1 MKVVELTRIAA
12 AAEALRLRR
21 RVVRYAKQA
30 VFLAA
35 AAVFG
40 LFALGVLHVLLW
52 MVCDG
57 PWNTGRV
64 WATVIVLA
72 VDAAIIGVLL
82 LLGRGRLADPTEVEA
97 RITRDRSLSELRN
110 AAALAAVTGPAG
122 RFAGRTAWSGV
133 RRLFR
138 RRRRT

>member
-12 AAEALRLRR
+12 SAEALRIKRQMLR
-21 RVVRYAKQA
+21 YGKQA
-30 VFLAA
+30 GFLAA
-35 AAVFG
+35 AALFG
-40 LFALGVLHVLLW
+40 LFALGVAHVLLW

-72 VDAAIIGVLL
+72 VDIAAIGILV
-82 LLGRGRLADPTEVEA
+82 LLGRGRLADPIEVEA

-110 AAALAAVTGPAG
+110 AVALTAVTGPAG

-133 RRLFR
+133 RRLLR
-138 RRRRT
+138 RRRR

>member
-12 AAEALRLRR
+12 SAEALRIKRQLLRYGR
-21 RVVRYAKQA
+21 QA
-30 VFLAA
+30 AYLVA

-40 LFALGVLHVLLW
+40 LFALAVVHVLLW
-52 MVCDG
+52 MLCDG

-72 VDAAIIGVLL
+72 VDVAAIGILV
-82 LLGRGRLADPTEVEA
+82 LLGRGRLADPIEVEA

-110 AAALAAVTGPAG
+110 AVALTAVTGPAG

-133 RRLFR
+133 RRLLR
-138 RRRRT
+138 RRRR

>member
-12 AAEALRLRR
+12 AAEALRIKR
-21 RVVRYAKQA
+21 RVIRYGKQA
-30 VFLAA
+30 AFLMVG
-35 AAVFG
+35 AVFA
-40 LFALGVLHVLLW
+40 LFFLGVAHVLLW

-72 VDAAIIGVLL
+72 VDAVIAGILM
-82 LLGRGRLADPTEVEA
+82 LLGRGRLADPVEVEA
-97 RITRDRSLSELRN
+97 RITRDRSLSELRT
-110 AAALAAVTGPAG
+110 AVALTAVTGPAG

-133 RRLFR
+133 RKLVR
-138 RRRRT
+138 RRRS